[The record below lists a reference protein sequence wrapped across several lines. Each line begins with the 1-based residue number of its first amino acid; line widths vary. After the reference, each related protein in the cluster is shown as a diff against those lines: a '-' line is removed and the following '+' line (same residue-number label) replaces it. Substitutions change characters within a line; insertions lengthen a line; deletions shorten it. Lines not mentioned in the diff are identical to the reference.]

1 MKKGLPLTVTDGEMT
16 RFMMSLEEAVD
27 LVMFAFENAEAGDI
41 MVQKAPAAT
50 IYTLTAALQK
60 IFGTN
65 VPVETIGIRHGEK
78 MYESLLTAE
87 EAAHAID
94 MGGFFRVP
102 SDKRD
107 LNYGKFF
114 EQGMEPTELLSEYNS
129 DNTEQLTVEGMV
141 EILLQLDYVQN
152 ELKRWK

>member
-1 MKKGLPLTVTDGEMT
+1 M
-16 RFMMSLEEAVD
+16 
-27 LVMFAFENAEAGDI
+27 
-41 MVQKAPAAT
+41 
-50 IYTLTAALQK
+50 
-60 IFGTN
+60 
-65 VPVETIGIRHGEK
+65 
-78 MYESLLTAE
+78 TAE